1 MSGHIIWSGQTQGR
15 KWAFWQIL
23 YNSKIQG
30 QCYWR
35 IAPPS
40 PQFLQVYFKGTSEE
54 TAQQRCTNIGG
65 DSKLKVLTNL
75 QKILYDH
82 RKYVSVFKSALERL
96 QNNTD
101 MKIVIRPD
109 KKPTMEHQ
117 GRLNP

>member
-1 MSGHIIWSGQTQGR
+1 M
-15 KWAFWQIL
+15 
-23 YNSKIQG
+23 
-30 QCYWR
+30 
-35 IAPPS
+35 
-40 PQFLQVYFKGTSEE
+40 GTSEE
-54 TAQQRCTNIGG
+54 EAQQRCTNIGG

-117 GRLNP
+117 GRFNPQMADEVAVLMVNEEYGKKDTICRSAENSSDLQSL